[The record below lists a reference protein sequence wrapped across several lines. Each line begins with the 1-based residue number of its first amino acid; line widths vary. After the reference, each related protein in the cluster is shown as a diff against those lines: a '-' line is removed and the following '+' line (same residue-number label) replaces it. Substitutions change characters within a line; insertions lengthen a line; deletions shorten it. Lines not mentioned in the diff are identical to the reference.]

1 MNLATLVEDKIR
13 SGVLPLPPGPPQK
26 YFAGKG
32 TGQLCDLCE
41 QAITAE
47 DLEYELDTGSR
58 RLRFHEECLDVWRQ
72 ARG

>member
-32 TGQLCDLCE
+32 TGQFCDLCE

-47 DLEYELDTGSR
+47 DLEYELDTGGR
-58 RLRFHEECLDVWRQ
+58 TLRLHEECLDVWRQ

>member
-32 TGQLCDLCE
+32 TGQFCDLCE

-58 RLRFHEECLDVWRQ
+58 TLRFHEECLDVWRQ